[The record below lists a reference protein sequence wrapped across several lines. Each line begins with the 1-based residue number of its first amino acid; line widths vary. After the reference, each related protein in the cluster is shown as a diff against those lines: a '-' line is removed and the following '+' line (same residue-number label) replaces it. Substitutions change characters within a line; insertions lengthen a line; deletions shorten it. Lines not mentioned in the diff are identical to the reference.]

1 MVVETYD
8 LDVEEVTSDDE
19 EMVKVE
25 VLMAF
30 SGDEKLDDGNFKAL
44 KLSKKIRPLE
54 KNSVKKKLSLKMAK

>member
-1 MVVETYD
+1 
-8 LDVEEVTSDDE
+8 EVTFDDE